1 MALPVVVFIITTPFP
16 FGRPSSC
23 LTTSGPRFGSGCDS
37 GPDEPLDCN
46 RLLVINLQSIDLL
59 IINSHLIFRIVA
71 REARMSKAPVR
82 LGKVQLEIMEVLWR
96 HGRATARQ
104 ITDELSRARPIAHS
118 TVQTLL
124 RQLEAKG
131 AVTHE
136 VEERTFVFRPLCQPA
151 DLTTSALRDLL
162 TRAFHGSVYGLV
174 AHLFEHE
181 TIPPH
186 ERQQLRELIEKESQ
200 RSDAPA

>member
-1 MALPVVVFIITTPFP
+1 
-16 FGRPSSC
+16 
-23 LTTSGPRFGSGCDS
+23 
-37 GPDEPLDCN
+37 
-46 RLLVINLQSIDLL
+46 
-59 IINSHLIFRIVA
+59 
-71 REARMSKAPVR
+71 MSKTPAR
-82 LGKVQLEIMEVLWR
+82 LGKVQRQIMEVLWR

-104 ITDELSRARPIAHS
+104 ITDELCRARGSRDLAPQATAAGEVLCPIRERENGPRAIAHS

-131 AVTHE
+131 AITHA

-151 DLTTSALRDLL
+151 DITTSALRDLL
-162 TRAFHGSVYGLV
+162 ARAFQGSVYGLV

-186 ERQQLRELIEKESQ
+186 ERQRLRELIEKESE
-200 RSDAPA
+200 R